1 MEKRKSVSTRTRFLV
16 LKRAGFKCE
25 YCGASSDEKEMHVD
39 HIKALKND
47 GENSIDNYAASCSY
61 CNFGKAAS
69 DILNEPTKQKTANG
83 FLKGKYFVDY
93 YNYDEVITPSVEPT
107 DGPTFCLEIFHQGIV
122 KEESA
127 DNLLVEYFSWLSG
140 DPNGEHIVSAED
152 AKKYTFFDT
161 EEKMC
166 GFIEKNNPFREWDT
180 RNEG

>member
-47 GENSIDNYAASCSY
+47 GENSIDNYAASCSS
-61 CNFGKAAS
+61 CNFGKAAF
-69 DILNEPTKQKTANG
+69 DILHEPEKKKSANR

-93 YNYDEVITPSVEPT
+93 YN
-107 DGPTFCLEIFHQGIV
+107 DGGIYHQGIV

-127 DNLLVEYFSWLSG
+127 DNLLVEYFSWISCG
-140 DPNGEHIVSAED
+140 PNGEHIVSAED
-152 AKKYTFFDT
+152 AKEYTFFDT
-161 EEKMC
+161 EKKMC
-166 GFIEKNNPFREWDT
+166 DFIERNNPF
-180 RNEG
+180 EGLRA